1 MIVRPK
7 LNWLRMLFM
16 WRGSVLPAIMPRLA
30 LVLAVSL
37 AAVIWRGQVLDYKI
51 SLNPAPFTLM
61 GVALAIFLGFRNGA
75 SYDRFWEARKLWGSL
90 LNDSRS
96 LARQAASLTTLP
108 PDDERVRA
116 FVRGLIAFT
125 HVLRHQLRGTDP
137 QADLQR
143 LLPHEAATRVAAATF
158 RSPAVLAE
166 LAAWLRARREA
177 GELDP
182 NTLVAMDQNLSQ
194 LSAIHGG
201 CERIAGTPLPVAYA
215 VMIHRTVYAYCFLLP
230 FGLVDSLGWM
240 TPVISVLVGYTYMA
254 LDALAAELEDP
265 FGTSANDLALDA
277 MSRNI
282 EATLGELI
290 GSRPLPEPPVPETY
304 IVT

>member
-7 LNWLRMLFM
+7 VNWLRMLFM
-16 WRGSVLPAIMPRLA
+16 WRGSVLPAIMPRLGMVF
-30 LVLAVSL
+30 LVSL
-37 AAVIWRGQVLDYKI
+37 VAVIWRGQVLDYKI
-51 SLNPAPFTLM
+51 SLNPAPFTLI

-75 SYDRFWEARKLWGSL
+75 SYDRFWEGRKLWGSL
-90 LNDSRS
+90 LNDTRS
-96 LARQAASLTTLP
+96 LARQASSLPTLP
-108 PDDERVRA
+108 AKDERVRE

-137 QADLQR
+137 RTDLQR
-143 LLPHEAATRVAAATF
+143 LLSPAAAGRVEAATF
-158 RSPAVLAE
+158 RPPAVLAE
-166 LAAWLRARREA
+166 LGAWLRARREA
-177 GELDP
+177 GELEP
-182 NTLVAMDQNLSQ
+182 ITLVAMDQNLCQ

-201 CERIAGTPLPVAYA
+201 CERIANTPLPLAYA

-240 TPVISVLVGYTYMA
+240 TPVITVLVGYTYMA

-290 GSRPLPEPPVPETY
+290 GDRPLPELPLPDTF
-304 IVT
+304 ILT

>member
-1 MIVRPK
+1 
-7 LNWLRMLFM
+7 MLFT
-16 WRGSVLPAIMPRLA
+16 WRGSVLPTITPRLGMVF
-30 LVLAVSL
+30 LVSL

-51 SLNPAPFTLM
+51 SLNPAPFTLI

-75 SYDRFWEARKLWGSL
+75 SYDRFWEGRKLWGSL

-96 LARQAASLTTLP
+96 LARQASSLTTLP
-108 PDDERVRA
+108 ANDDRLRT

-137 QADLQR
+137 RTDLQR
-143 LLPHEAATRVAAATF
+143 LLAPAAAGRVEASIF
-158 RSPAVLAE
+158 RPPAVLAE

-182 NTLVAMDQNLSQ
+182 ISLVAMDQNLSQ

-201 CERIAGTPLPVAYA
+201 CERIASTPLPLAYA

-290 GSRPLPEPPVPETY
+290 GERSVPEPPVPNTF